1 MLSVTSV
8 ASGNKWSK
16 WLFWKR
22 LGGAKVVITTLKVT
36 FFAWFGLYI
45 NNGNFEPVKVFL
57 HLKWPQ
63 KYKDLYMAANIYC
76 LYLTFSKSCPKCG
89 NIWVILQGKNLVI
102 LAETSFSDLSKD
114 FFRRILKFFI
124 WQHCQWLFSKLF
136 LAKNKCWIFIALF
149 IEMIQSTAENFP
161 SLVFNNVSEHK

>member
-1 MLSVTSV
+1 MVKV
-8 ASGNKWSK
+8 AILKTPCWCKSGDHHLKSD
-16 WLFWKR
+16 LFCLIWP
-22 LGGAKVVITTLKVT
+22 LHQQWQFWASWG
-36 FFAWFGLYI
+36 FFA
-45 NNGNFEPVKVFL
+45 
-57 HLKWPQ
+57 PQ
-63 KYKDLYMAANIYC
+63 MTTKYKDLYMAAHIYC

-102 LAETSFSDLSKD
+102 LAATSFSDFSKD